1 MKVELKDVSFR
12 YRRRSPFVLQ
22 DFNLSLESGITL
34 ARGFSGCGKSTLL
47 RLIAGYLKPNSG
59 SIETTSKY
67 RVGSSR
73 YLKSEIGMVFQQM
86 NLLPL
91 ASVKRNVALALHGSE
106 GTRESGQF
114 WLGALGLEKLAGR
127 RPGELSGGQIQR
139 ASIARALAKK
149 PSILLLDEPTSG
161 LDDLNTTVICNAL
174 KEHLDEDVVC
184 CIATHDHRLEKISN
198 NVLDFNSFLP
208 VEKHLQ
214 TLA

>member
-1 MKVELKDVSFR
+1 MKVDLENVSFR
-12 YRRRSPFVLQ
+12 YRRRNSFVLE
-22 DFNLSLESGITL
+22 DFDLSLDHGITL
-34 ARGFSGCGKSTLL
+34 AKGFSGCGKSTLL
-47 RLIAGYLKPNSG
+47 RLIAGHLKPNSG
-59 SIETTSKY
+59 RIRTDSKY

-73 YLKSEIGMVFQQM
+73 YLRNEIGMVFQQM

-91 ASVKRNVALALHGSE
+91 ASVRRNVSLALHGSR
-106 GTRESGQF
+106 GDKKSGDF
-114 WLGALGLEKLAGR
+114 WLSALGLENLANR

-174 KEHLDEDVVC
+174 REHLGEQVVC
-184 CIATHDHRLEKISN
+184 CIATHDQRLEKIAN

-208 VEKHLQ
+208 VEKHLK

>member
-1 MKVELKDVSFR
+1 MKVDLKEVSFR
-12 YRRRSPFVLQ
+12 YRRRGPLVLE
-22 DFNLSLESGITL
+22 DFNLTLEHGITL

-59 SIETTSKY
+59 EIETDSKY

-73 YLKSEIGMVFQQM
+73 YLRREVGMVFQQM

-91 ASVKRNVALALHGSE
+91 ASVKRNVSLALRGSQ
-106 GTRESGQF
+106 GNAESGKF
-114 WLGALGLEKLAGR
+114 WLEALGLEKLASR

-139 ASIARALAKK
+139 ASIARALAKQ
-149 PSILLLDEPTSG
+149 PTILLLDEPTSG

-174 KEHLDEDVVC
+174 KEHLGEQVVC
-184 CIATHDHRLEKISN
+184 CIATHDQRLEKIAN

-214 TLA
+214 TLV

>member
-1 MKVELKDVSFR
+1 MKIEFKDVNFR
-12 YRRRSPFVLQ
+12 YRRRGAFVLK
-22 DFNLSLESGITL
+22 DFDLQLEPGITL

-47 RLIAGYLKPNSG
+47 QLIAGHLKPSSG
-59 SIETTSKY
+59 RIITDSPY

-73 YLKSEIGMVFQQM
+73 YLQTEIGMVFQQM

-91 ASVKRNVALALHGSE
+91 ASVKRNVSLALQGSR
-106 GTRESGQF
+106 GNTESGEF
-114 WLGALGLEKLAGR
+114 WLQALGLEKLTKR

-174 KEHLDEDVVC
+174 KQHLGEEVVC
-184 CIATHDHRLEKISN
+184 CIATHDQRLEKLTN

-208 VEKHLQ
+208 VEEHLQ
-214 TLA
+214 ALA